1 MLSRRHLRVKVMQV
15 LYAYQQSEDKDLAV
29 ADKAL
34 QHSMDRTYDLYITVL
49 SVLVA
54 LYRKA
59 EEKSAISGQKLIP
72 NPQEKRALD
81 GICNNQMF
89 QKLAGNLMLSQR
101 MEKALISWNDEQ
113 ELLSSLFKKIM
124 DSELL
129 DAYVETHSGSFAQDS
144 TFVIDVFKEF
154 IAPYELLHDFFE
166 EENMYWVSDI
176 PVINTAVLK
185 TLQSFQEKSDEY
197 HRLLKLVKD
206 QEDIVFATSLM
217 RKTVLNDKKYNDYI
231 SGKSTNWD
239 SDRIA
244 LLDVLLM
251 KMAICEFL
259 HFSSIPVKVS
269 INEYIELSKDFST
282 PKSRSFVNG
291 ILDKLVEDFKKDG
304 KLKKTGR
311 GLI

>member
-15 LYAYQQSEDKDLAV
+15 LYAHQQSEDKDLAV

-49 SVLVA
+49 SALVA

-59 EEKSAISGQKLIP
+59 EEKSVISSQKLIP
-72 NPQEKRALD
+72 NPQEKKELD
-81 GICNNQMF
+81 AITGNQLL
-89 QKLAGNLMLSQR
+89 QKLAANLSLRQHT
-101 MEKALISWNDEQ
+101 EKALVDWKDEQ

-124 DSELL
+124 DSTLL
-129 DAYVETHSGSFAQDS
+129 GDYIETHTGTFAQDS
-144 TFVIDVFKEF
+144 NFVVEIFKEF
-154 IAPYELLHDFFE
+154 VAPYELLHEFFE

-176 PVINTAVLK
+176 PVANTSVLK

-206 QEDIVFATSLM
+206 QDDIVFARSLM
-217 RKTVLNDKKYNDYI
+217 RKTALNDKAYNDFI

-244 LLDVLLM
+244 LIDVLLM

-259 HFSSIPVKVS
+259 HFSSIPVKVT

-282 PKSRSFVNG
+282 PKSRGFVNG
-291 ILDKLVEDFKKDG
+291 ILDKLVVDFKKDG

>member
-15 LYAYQQSEDKDLAV
+15 LYAHQQSEDRDLSV

-49 SVLVA
+49 SALVA

-59 EEKSAISGQKLIP
+59 EHKSTIASQKLIP
-72 NPQEKRALD
+72 NPQERKELD
-81 GICNNQMF
+81 AILNNQMF
-89 QKLAGNLMLSQR
+89 QKLAANLSLRQR
-101 MEKALISWNDEQ
+101 MEKAVIDWSEEQ
-113 ELLSSLFKKIM
+113 ELLSSLFHKM
-124 DSELL
+124 MESDLL
-129 DAYVETHSGSFAQDS
+129 ENYIETHSGTFKQDS
-144 TFVIDVFKEF
+144 AFVIDVFKEF
-154 IAPYELLHDFFE
+154 IAPYESLHDFFE

-185 TLQSFQEKSDEY
+185 TLQSFQEQSDEY

-206 QEDIVFATSLM
+206 QDDIVFATSLM
-217 RKTVLNDKKYNDYI
+217 RKTALNDKAYNDYI

-259 HFSSIPVKVS
+259 HFNSIPVKVS